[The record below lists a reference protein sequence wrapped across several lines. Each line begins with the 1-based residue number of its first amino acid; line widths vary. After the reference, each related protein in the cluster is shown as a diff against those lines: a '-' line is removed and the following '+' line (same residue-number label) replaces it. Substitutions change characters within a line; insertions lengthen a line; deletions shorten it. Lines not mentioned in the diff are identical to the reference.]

1 MGEYATVLKVTRES
15 MLAGAELY
23 RVIESSS
30 EADDDEPIMVPRGVI
45 LRDSMGSCQPQPHSA
60 RDASPKQA
68 HLTPQHRYNEAKQ
81 PEGLLEEQPFRQFP

>member
-30 EADDDEPIMVPRGVI
+30 EADDDEPIMVPRG
-45 LRDSMGSCQPQPHSA
+45 
-60 RDASPKQA
+60 K
-68 HLTPQHRYNEAKQ
+68 
-81 PEGLLEEQPFRQFP
+81 PEGLHGVVPAAAPLRPRRVAKASSPDPAT